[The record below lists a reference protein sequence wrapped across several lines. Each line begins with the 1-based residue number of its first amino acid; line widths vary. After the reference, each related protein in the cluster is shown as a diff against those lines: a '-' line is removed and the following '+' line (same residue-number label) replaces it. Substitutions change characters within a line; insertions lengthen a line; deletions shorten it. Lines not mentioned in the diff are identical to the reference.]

1 MFGLWLALAI
11 CAAPE
16 TPVEV
21 SEVQIT
27 AERVL
32 HDGKKLISTAEGNAK
47 LIAEGSAVDA
57 DRIVYDQNRRVA
69 TAMGHVVARLT
80 QGGKIAVIA
89 DLMSLRFDDRQQ
101 ITDIYLYDGR
111 ALSKVDVPIEK
122 FLAADTEEKVE
133 KAGTTQALLTGNH
146 LRRNGNDWTIEQ
158 LELVPCECDFKN
170 PSWSITSSTATVDT
184 DDDRVSVT
192 SAVIR
197 IKGIPVLWLPWLSLP
212 LTDRQTGLLFPKP
225 DYSPLNGFSFE
236 QPVFVTLGR
245 SADLTLTP
253 GFFTGAPITINS
265 TTGKESQSPTG
276 IAGPRLRTEFRY
288 VPSTRASGQINLG
301 LVYDFRTR
309 RDVATAGRDEFDK
322 TPRGW
327 RGELRWFHTQDFD
340 RGFGARVDFNG
351 HSDGDYNRDNTID
364 VILNTATY
372 LRSSATAFH
381 RGTNHSLTL
390 DVGLRQDIQW
400 GYDWMGNG
408 TLLAPGRV
416 IGSFGPGTLQRL
428 PALTFGWTPD
438 PIGPV
443 RFTLETEAVR
453 LAPLFSNTGD
463 EGSLAAEGAILPTTF
478 STGIDRLFN
487 PSSPFFST
495 STNPRGL
502 LTSGMGN
509 RQWDPGEREAR
520 DRLMLKPTLT
530 AAVSPGGAFTLSGS
544 AAWRQSLWAGEASG
558 RSWARGYLILGGAL
572 ETQLSRRFADGAVRH
587 VIEPRLEVRAV
598 PLGFDCGWDAARTGG
613 CGTARASTIV
623 PYDQVDFAVPD
634 VTPRAQAIAELRQ
647 RFHSRDG
654 TEVFR
659 LEVGQGA
666 EFSLAPVAPGSVA
679 GALTPTLGETFG
691 RATFRIGWL
700 SGQGAMRIDP
710 LASRLASDGVTIVPT
725 PGLTRA
731 SARLDLDDGRG
742 HGAYGTYENVVME
755 GTARSRQPLDLL
767 FLIDRGYT
775 STNRIQQITFG
786 ARWNFGPVGVRYDA
800 LVAEQNLDPTGTTDA
815 RLAFSQH
822 SLSVGI
828 TPACDCWRLD
838 LTATQ
843 PIPWR
848 EGKAQLQ
855 APGFGFSISVA
866 RFGTIGGR

>member
-1 MFGLWLALAI
+1 MIGLWLALAI

-16 TPVEV
+16 ETAEV

-32 HDGKKLISTAEGNAK
+32 HDGKKLISTAEGTAK
-47 LIAEGSAVDA
+47 LTSEGSAIDA

-89 DLMSLRFDDRQQ
+89 DLMTLRFDERQQ
-101 ITDIYLYDGR
+101 VTDVYLYDGR
-111 ALSKVDVPIEK
+111 AISKKDAPWDA
-122 FLAADTEEKVE
+122 FLAANTEEKVE
-133 KAGTTQALLTGNH
+133 KVGTTQALLTGNH
-146 LRRNGNDWTIEQ
+146 LQRNGNDWTVEQ

-184 DDDRVSVT
+184 DDDRVSIT
-192 SAVIR
+192 NPVIR

-253 GFFTGAPITINS
+253 GFFTGTPILERTEPDPADP
-265 TTGKESQSPTG
+265 TKMRVVKTPQSVNG

-288 VPSTRASGQINLG
+288 TPSTHASGQINLG
-301 LVYDFRTR
+301 LLYDFRTR
-309 RDVATAGRDEFDK
+309 RDVATSARDALDT
-322 TPRGW
+322 TPRGM
-327 RGELRWFHTQDFD
+327 RGELRWLHTQDFD

-351 HSDGDYNRDNTID
+351 HSDGDYNKDNTID
-364 VILNTATY
+364 VILTTATY

-381 RGTNHSLTL
+381 RGANHALTL

-400 GYDWMGNG
+400 GYDWLGNG
-408 TLLAPGRV
+408 TQITPRNTGV
-416 IGSFGPGTLQRL
+416 FGPGTLQRL

-438 PIGPV
+438 PLGPV
-443 RFTLETEAVR
+443 RFTLDAEAVR
-453 LAPLFSNTGD
+453 LAPMFSTTGD
-463 EGSLAAEGAILPTTF
+463 EGSNAAEGAISAIPF
-478 STGIDRLFN
+478 KQAVEQLFN
-487 PSSPFFST
+487 PA
-495 STNPRGL
+495 NPYP
-502 LTSGMGN
+502 TTEPTMGN
-509 RQWDPGEREAR
+509 RKWDPGEREAR
-520 DRLMLKPTLT
+520 DRLMLKPTVT
-530 AAVSPGGAFTLSGS
+530 AAFSPGGVFTVSGS
-544 AAWRQSLWAGEASG
+544 ASWRQLMWAGEASG
-558 RSWARGYLILGGAL
+558 RSWARGYLLLGGAL
-572 ETQLSRRFADGAVRH
+572 ETQLSRRFAEGAVRH
-587 VIEPRLEVRAV
+587 VIEPRVEVRAV
-598 PLGFDCGWDAARTGG
+598 PFGFDCAWPSTATA
-613 CGTARASTIV
+613 CGSGPSRIV
-623 PYDQVDFAVPD
+623 AYDQVDFAVPD

-659 LEVGQGA
+659 LEVGQGG
-666 EFSLAPVAPGSVA
+666 EFSLAPGVTT
-679 GALTPTLGETFG
+679 LTPTIGETFG
-691 RATFRIGWL
+691 RATFRVGWL
-700 SGQGAMRIDP
+700 SGSGALRFDP
-710 LASRLASDGVTIVPT
+710 LASRWVTATNPT
-725 PGLTRA
+725 GALTVTRA
-731 SARLDLDDGRG
+731 TARIDLDDGRG
-742 HGAYGTYENVVME
+742 HGAYGTYDNLVME

-775 STNRIQQITFG
+775 SSTRMQQIMFG
-786 ARWNFGPVGVRYDA
+786 ARWDFGPFGLRYDA
-800 LVAEQNLDPTGTTDA
+800 LVGEQNFAPASTPVDA

-822 SLSVGI
+822 SVSVGV

-843 PIPWR
+843 VIPWR
-848 EGKAQLQ
+848 DGKAVLQ
-855 APGFGFSISVA
+855 APGFGFSLSVA
-866 RFGTIGGR
+866 RFGTIGAR